1 LIFIIENMKI
11 IVIIV
16 DKINEKISLYLK
28 TISEKWY
35 LVEEYQETKINGI
48 KKNISSFWNKKIQKY
63 GNIVWNKIQKN
74 KKNKNE

>member
-1 LIFIIENMKI
+1 MIFIIENMKI